1 MQLIQGKTIA
11 MICSRC
17 LLDHNKLAWY
27 YGVGLYKNS
36 LLCRDCFKFI
46 FNNLTEEQK
55 LEWSFYK
62 QQKGD
67 KKYAK
72 SRANV

>member
-17 LLDHNKLAWY
+17 LIDHNKLAWY
-27 YGVGLYKNS
+27 YGVGLYNNS
-36 LLCRDCFKFI
+36 LLCRDCFKFV

-67 KKYAK
+67 KKYA
-72 SRANV
+72 